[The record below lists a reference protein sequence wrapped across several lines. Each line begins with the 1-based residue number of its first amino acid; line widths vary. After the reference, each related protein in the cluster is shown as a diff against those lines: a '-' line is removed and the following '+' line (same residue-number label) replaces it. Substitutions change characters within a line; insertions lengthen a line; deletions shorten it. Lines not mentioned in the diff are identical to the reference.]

1 MNILGEEHSSVWAI
15 ELGEVNSGTGFTTL
29 GQIVPEGTP
38 GSSEFK
44 PLRHKQKLHDDLG
57 YYISRDGRILSIKG
71 NRKPIISSPSRR
83 SKCVD
88 KSTDGSKYIKP
99 GNLNLSVPIGYY
111 EDYEYTAST
120 TFKYGKKYISKNKT
134 KPNVR
139 FHKVAIETWK
149 PFEEYC
155 NEADPPIPLEDWE
168 NTPESV
174 KKFVLECYYVD
185 HIDGDTSNAS
195 VDNLIYCTP
204 PRNSSYRKGQ
214 SGGPK

>member
-1 MNILGEEHSSVWAI
+1 MNILGEEHPSVWAI
-15 ELGEVNSGTGFTTL
+15 ELGEVNSGTGLTTV
-29 GQIVPEGTP
+29 GQVVPEGTP

-44 PLRHKQKLHDDLG
+44 PLRHKQKLLDDLG

-71 NRKPIISSPSRR
+71 NRKPKISSPKRSRTLDKWT
-83 SKCVD
+83 SKE
-88 KSTDGSKYIKP
+88 GHYIKP
-99 GNLNLSVPIGYY
+99 ANVNLSVPIGYF

-195 VDNLIYCTP
+195 VDNLRYCTP
-204 PRNSSYRKGQ
+204 PRNSNYIKGK